1 MCIRDRTILVETQG
15 SIARVTLNRPD
26 TLNALNQAMI
36 DELTTAFTALAEQTD
51 VRAVVVTGAGRAFS
65 SGGDIR
71 GMLAAAPEATA
82 ETVGAMIDRVNQMVL
97 ALFNLPQPVIAA
109 INGPA
114 HGLGMNLALAADYR
128 IAAMSASFSQAF
140 IKIGLVPDGGG
151 TFLLPRIVGWACA
164 ADLMLTGR
172 TVPAGEA
179 KNIGLVHQTVA
190 DAEFANTV
198 QLCAQQFAT
207 APTQAIARIKALLR
221 SSHNADLATQL
232 RLEREHQAAC
242 AATKD
247 FREGITA
254 FIEKRPP
261 VFTGC

>member
-1 MCIRDRTILVETQG
+1 MAYETILVETEN

-26 TLNALNQAMI
+26 TLNAMNQTMI
-36 DELTTAFTALAEQTD
+36 GELTTVFTALAEQAD

-71 GMLAAAPEATA
+71 GMLAAAPETA
-82 ETVGAMIDRVNQMVL
+82 AEAVTAMIERVNGMVL
-97 ALFNLPQPVIAA
+97 ALYNLPQPVIAA

-114 HGLGMNLALAADYR
+114 HGLGMSLTLAADYR

-140 IKIGLVPDGGG
+140 IRIGLVPDGGG

-164 ADLMLTGR
+164 TDLMLTGR

-179 KNIGLVHQTVA
+179 KTIGLVHQTVA

-198 QLCAQQFAT
+198 QLCAQQFAA
-207 APTQAIARIKALLR
+207 APTQAIARTKALLR
-221 SSHNADLATQL
+221 SSKTADFATQL
-232 RLEREHQAAC
+232 SHERDHQAAC
-242 AATKD
+242 ATTHD

-261 VFTGC
+261 VFTGR

>member
-1 MCIRDRTILVETQG
+1 MAYEAIIVEIKG
-15 SIARVTLNRPD
+15 AIARVTLNRPD
-26 TLNALNQAMI
+26 TLNAINQAMI
-36 DELTTAFTALAEQTD
+36 NELTTAFTELATNSD

-71 GMLAAAPEATA
+71 GMLAAGADATA
-82 ETVGAMIDRVNQMVL
+82 DTVRAMIERVNQMVL
-97 ALFNLPQPVIAA
+97 ALYELPQPVIAA
-109 INGPA
+109 VNGPA

-179 KNIGLVHQTVA
+179 KTIGLVHQTVA
-190 DAEFANTV
+190 DAEFINAV
-198 QLCAQQFAT
+198 QLCAQQFAA
-207 APTQAIARIKALLR
+207 APTQAIARTKALLR
-221 SSHNADLATQL
+221 SSQTADLATQL
-232 RLEREHQAAC
+232 NAECEHQAAC
-242 AATKD
+242 AATAD
-247 FREGITA
+247 FREGVTA
-254 FIEKRPP
+254 FLEKRPP
-261 VFTGC
+261 VFTGR

>member
-1 MCIRDRTILVETQG
+1 MAYETIVVEIRNA
-15 SIARVTLNRPD
+15 IARVTLNRPD
-26 TLNALNQAMI
+26 TLNAMNQTMI
-36 DELTTAFTALAEQTD
+36 GELTTAFTELGTQTD

-82 ETVGAMIDRVNQMVL
+82 DAVRAMIERVNRMVL
-97 ALFNLPQPVIAA
+97 ALYELPQPVIAA
-109 INGPA
+109 VNGPA
-114 HGLGMNLALAADYR
+114 HGLGMSLTLAADYR

-164 ADLMLTGR
+164 TDLMLTGR

-179 KNIGLVHQTVA
+179 KTIGLVHQTVA

-198 QLCAQQFAT
+198 QLCAQQFAA
-207 APTQAIARIKALLR
+207 APTQAVARTKTLLR
-221 SSHNADLATQL
+221 NSHTADFAAQL
-232 RLEREHQAAC
+232 TLERDQQSAC
-242 AATKD
+242 AATAD
-247 FREGITA
+247 FREGVTA
-254 FIEKRPP
+254 FLEKRPP
-261 VFTGC
+261 VFTGR